1 MATTP
6 SGLRIALLEQRLTF
20 PQTMEFAK
28 TKTLPSNKEVNHLVI
43 SGDLRGAFRT
53 GTIVVAEDLGKKLGA
68 TVEFD
73 GVFVPIP
80 KRFQGLKDVALVC
93 EYSDYTF
100 QKGVENGVLTMGKN
114 IIVVENYPKIDGW
127 YLPHEDTMIP
137 QGKRVSSSDSDVLYL
152 YRAEGAYAGFVVR
165 GGGYDGRSVD
175 LDCRAG
181 VELRV
186 AQYIE
191 ESNGGHEVATP
202 KRETANRAQPTDV
215 DLKNGLR
222 Q

>member
-1 MATTP
+1 
-6 SGLRIALLEQRLTF
+6 
-20 PQTMEFAK
+20 MEFAK
-28 TKTLPSNKEVNHLVI
+28 TKTLPSNKDVSPLLR
-43 SGDLRGAFRT
+43 SGGLRGDFRT
-53 GTIVVAEDLGKKLGA
+53 GTIVVAEDPGKKLGA
-68 TVEFD
+68 TVKFD
-73 GVFVPIP
+73 DVVVPIP
-80 KRFQGLKDVALVC
+80 ERFRGMKDVALVC

-100 QKGVENGVLTMGKN
+100 QNGVKNGVLTMEKN
-114 IIVVENYPKIDGW
+114 IIVVKNYPKTSGW

-137 QGKRVSSSDSDVLYL
+137 HGKQVSSSDQNALYL

>member
-1 MATTP
+1 MITTP
-6 SGLRIALLEQRLTF
+6 SGLSIALLKERLTF
-20 PQTMEFAK
+20 AQTMKFAE
-28 TKTLPSNKEVNHLVI
+28 TNTLPSNKDVSSLLR
-43 SGDLRGAFRT
+43 SGGLRGDFRT
-53 GTIVVAEDLGKKLGA
+53 GTIVVAEVPCKGFSA
-68 TVEFD
+68 AVEFD
-73 GVFVPIP
+73 GVSVSIP

-93 EYSDYTF
+93 EYPDYTF

-114 IIVVENYPKIDGW
+114 IIVVENYPRIDGW

-137 QGKRVSSSDSDVLYL
+137 QGKRVSSLDSDVLYL
-152 YRAEGAYAGFVVR
+152 YRASGAYAGSVVR
-165 GGGYDGRSVD
+165 GGGYDRRSVD

-186 AQYIE
+186 AQYIG

-202 KRETANRAQPTDV
+202 KREAANVAQPTDV